1 MDRLEVFKRASLCRN
16 FDEVVFEKLQDKTI
30 AYPTYLSVGQEFI
43 SATIAQTIYGMG
55 IEPDIFIQ
63 STVNRASQILSK
75 NISKEEKINKLRSIA
90 SETVDIRGVGFYSL
104 GSARKVLDDKQKE
117 QFFELFENYFL
128 KSFSSRLAEYTNPE
142 IDVFAK
148 EVLNKNYTIVNSV
161 LKATSERPEIK
172 IDWRIYTK
180 NPDQPLIRD
189 LIIEG
194 LSLARTQK
202 EEFASVLSSNDG
214 DINALFKTLE
224 EFSNK

>member
-1 MDRLEVFKRASLCRN
+1 MILKKR
-16 FDEVVFEKLQDKTI
+16 
-30 AYPTYLSVGQEFI
+30 FI
-43 SATIAQTIYGMG
+43 LIVSTLLLIFIGINHSKS
-55 IEPDIFIQ
+55 IEPDVFVQ
-63 STVNRASQILSK
+63 STVNRASKLLSE
-75 NISKEEKINKLRSIA
+75 NITKEEKIEKLKEIA
-90 SETVDIRGVGFYSL
+90 KDTVDIRGIGLYTL
-104 GSARKVLDDKQKE
+104 GAARKNLSDEDRSIYSE
-117 QFFELFENYFL
+117 RFEKYFL

-148 EVLNKNYTIVNSV
+148 QVLNKNYTIVNSL

-180 NPDQPLIRD
+180 NPNDPLIRD

-202 EEFASVLSSNDG
+202 EEFASVLSSNNG

-224 EFSNK
+224 EFSNN

>member
-1 MDRLEVFKRASLCRN
+1 MKVK
-16 FDEVVFEKLQDKTI
+16 K
-30 AYPTYLSVGQEFI
+30 YLLIFFI
-43 SATIAQTIYGMG
+43 YFLNSNTVYS
-55 IEPDIFIQ
+55 IEPDVFVQ

-75 NISKEEKINKLRSIA
+75 NISKEEKINELRSIA

-128 KSFSSRLAEYTNPE
+128 KSFSSRLAEYTNPK
-142 IDVFAK
+142 I
-148 EVLNKNYTIVNSV
+148 EVYGKKILNENYTIVNSLLV
-161 LKATSERPEIK
+161 STSERPEIK

-180 NPDQPLIRD
+180 NPDNPLIRD

-202 EEFASVLSSNDG
+202 EEFSSILNSNDG
-214 DINALFKTLE
+214 NINALFKVLDD
-224 EFSNK
+224 FSNN